1 MDEWV
6 IQYCLI
12 SFMWL
17 AAYLGTDTSKKS
29 ISARFTIEI
38 SAYTGIDLAI
48 ALGSNHPQD
57 RLGALIR
64 VLPPLFGSSP
74 YGC

>member
-1 MDEWV
+1 M
-6 IQYCLI
+6 
-12 SFMWL
+12 
-17 AAYLGTDTSKKS
+17 
-29 ISARFTIEI
+29 IEI

>member
-1 MDEWV
+1 M
-6 IQYCLI
+6 CLG
-12 SFMWL
+12 S
-17 AAYLGTDTSKKS
+17 YLGTDTSKKTS
-29 ISARFTIEI
+29 SALFTIEI
-38 SAYTGIDLAI
+38 SAYSGIDLAI